1 MKFLKKIG
9 GILIKAFILS
19 LLTTIILIALN
30 FIDLGILK
38 QLT

>member
-9 GILIKAFILS
+9 VILIKAFILS
-19 LLTTIILIALN
+19 LLTTIILIVLN

-38 QLT
+38 Q

>member
-9 GILIKAFILS
+9 VILIKAFILS

-38 QLT
+38 Q